1 MSEAVAPAP
10 AGLQSTA
17 RSTDSGGRLTEWR
30 LALTFAR
37 RELRSGVAGFRIFI
51 LCLALGVTAI
61 AAAGSTAE
69 AFRQGLSSQAR
80 ELLGGDLSMSIEGR
94 LFTDAERAGF
104 RARGPVTEMIRLRAM
119 AQAPD
124 GARRLVDLRGVDAAV
139 PRVGEFGLEGAPTLA
154 AATAP
159 MNGLPGAAVE
169 QALLDRL
176 GLRVGDRFMAGSAP
190 FRVGAVLTEEPDRLA
205 RGFALGPRVIV
216 ARDALLRAG
225 LIEPGGL
232 YGETVRVALPEN
244 ADLVAATDGLREQ
257 FPGNAFR
264 IRDRNDAA
272 AGFRR
277 MVTRIEWFL
286 SFIGLAALVAGGLGV
301 QGAVASYLETRKPSI
316 AVLKALGASGRLVR
330 DTYLIQI
337 AVLAGLGVGAGLIVG
352 AAAPFLIGAIA
363 QDRLPVPA
371 LFALYPWPLVEAA
384 AFGLFAAAAFSLAP
398 LARARTTPPS
408 SLFRRDLSGR
418 LRLGPEL
425 IGAGLAVLGL
435 ASLTLATAPSRIT
448 ALSMLGG
455 VAASFVALWA
465 LGLAAIW
472 IAKRLRRF
480 ARGPALVGLAN
491 LAGPRSAAR
500 TASPAIGLGVALLTS
515 VVLIQS
521 SLLAQI
527 TEQAP
532 RTAPSLIF
540 TEIPAARAAEFDR
553 ELTAVLGPLTPDRYR
568 RAPFF
573 TGRIVAV
580 RGSAVNPADVPEER
594 RWAFDADLQMSA
606 IGPEPPDANM
616 TEGRW
621 WPANYAGPPQVI
633 LDEGFADDVD
643 MRIGDTITLL
653 VLGREIEARLAGWR
667 QNEWGE
673 FGTSFPV
680 ILNPGALAGANLQNV
695 AIAMATPE
703 QDSAALRRLG
713 VSFPEVNVISVRE
726 QLETAEQLFEQL
738 AWAVRGAAAIAGVA
752 GLLVLAGALAAG
764 ARARA
769 REAAILK
776 VLGGVRLQVLTAYL
790 VEYAC
795 VGLVAGFAG
804 VGLGV
809 LAAWPVV
816 TQVFEAPWSV
826 DWSGLGVIVGGV
838 ALVTALGGVLAAL
851 AALSQR
857 PAPVLRAE

>member
-1 MSEAVAPAP
+1 MTEAVAQPGFAP
-10 AGLQSTA
+10 AVA
-17 RSTDSGGRLTEWR
+17 GRAPSRRAAEWR

-51 LCLALGVTAI
+51 LCLALGVAAI

-69 AFRQGLSSQAR
+69 AFRRGLAGQAR
-80 ELLGGDLSMSIEGR
+80 ELLGGDLSMSVEGR
-94 LFTDAERAGF
+94 LFTAAERAAF
-104 RARGPVTEMIRLRAM
+104 ADRGPTTGMIRVRAM
-119 AQAPD
+119 AQAPS
-124 GARRLVDLRGVDAAV
+124 GARRLVDVRGVDAAF
-139 PRVGEFGLEGAPTLA
+139 PLVGRFGLEGAPSLA
-154 AATAP
+154 AAGAVVD
-159 MNGLPGAAVE
+159 GVPGAAVE

-176 GLRVGDRFMAGSAP
+176 NLRIGDRFLVGSAP
-190 FRVGAVLTEEPDRLA
+190 FVVRAVLTEEPDRLA

-216 ARDALLRAG
+216 SRQAVERAG

-232 YGETVRVALPEN
+232 YGETVRVALPRT
-244 ADLVAATDGLREQ
+244 ADLEASATDLRRQ

-277 MVTRIEWFL
+277 MVDRIEWFL

-301 QGAVASYLETRKPSI
+301 QGAVSSYLETRKPSI

-330 DTYLIQI
+330 DTYLLQI
-337 AVLAGLGVGAGLIVG
+337 AVLAGLGVAAGMAVG
-352 AAAPFLIGAIA
+352 AAAPFIIGWVAE
-363 QDRLPVPA
+363 DRLPIPA
-371 LFALYPWPLVEAA
+371 LFALYPWPLAEAA
-384 AFGLFAAAAFSLAP
+384 AFGLCAAAAFSLAP

-408 SLFRRDLSGR
+408 SLFRRDLSGA
-418 LRLGPEL
+418 LKIGPET
-425 IGAGLAVLGL
+425 IGAALAALGL
-435 ASLTLATAPSRIT
+435 AALTLATAPSRIT
-448 ALSMLGG
+448 AAAMLGG
-455 VAASFVALWA
+455 VAWSFVVLWA
-465 LGLAAIW
+465 LGLAAVW
-472 IAKRLRRF
+472 AAKRLRRF

-532 RTAPSLIF
+532 RTAPALIF
-540 TEIPAARAAEFDR
+540 TEIPAARAAAFDA
-553 ELTAVLGPLTPDRYR
+553 EVAAALGPLTPDRWR
-568 RAPFF
+568 RAPFV
-573 TGRIVAV
+573 TGRITRV
-580 RGSAVNPADVPEER
+580 RGAPVNPADVPEDR
-594 RWAFDADLQMSA
+594 RWVFDADLSLSA
-606 IGPEPPDANM
+606 IGPEPPDARM

-621 WPANYAGPPQVI
+621 WPADYRGPPLVI
-633 LDEGFADDVD
+633 LDEDFADDI
-643 MRIGDTITLL
+643 RLKLGDSVTLL
-653 VLGREIEARLAGWR
+653 VLGREIEARLAGFR

-680 ILNPGALAGANLQNV
+680 ILNPSALAGANLQNV
-695 AIAMATPE
+695 AIAMATPAQE
-703 QDSAALRRLG
+703 SAVLRRLG
-713 VSFPEVNVISVRE
+713 VSFPEVNVISVRD
-726 QLETAEQLFEQL
+726 QLQTAERLFEQL
-738 AWAVRGAAAIAGVA
+738 AWAVRGAAAIAAAA
-752 GLLVLAGALAAG
+752 GLLVLAGALTAG

-769 REAAILK
+769 KEAAILK
-776 VLGGVRLQVLTAYL
+776 VLGGVRAQVLTAYL

-795 VGLVAGFAG
+795 VGLIAGLAAA
-804 VGLGV
+804 GLGV

-826 DWSGLGVIVGGV
+826 DWSGLGLIIAGV
-838 ALVTALGGVLAAL
+838 ALVTGLGGVGAAF

>member
-1 MSEAVAPAP
+1 VSEAVARSQVGAR
-10 AGLQSTA
+10 AG
-17 RSTDSGGRLTEWR
+17 RSRPPRESRAAEWR
-30 LALTFAR
+30 LALSFAR

-51 LCLALGVTAI
+51 LCLALGVAAI

-69 AFRQGLSSQAR
+69 AFRRGLAGQAR

-94 LFTDAERAGF
+94 LFTPAERAGF
-104 RARGPVTEMIRLRAM
+104 AARGPTTGMVRVRAM
-119 AQAPD
+119 AQAPS
-124 GARRLVDLRGVDAAV
+124 GSRRLVDVRGVDAAF
-139 PRVGEFGLEGAPTLA
+139 PLVGRFGLEGAPSLA
-154 AATAP
+154 AAGAVVD
-159 MNGLPGAAVE
+159 GVPGAAVE
-169 QALLDRL
+169 PALLDRL
-176 GLRVGDRFMAGSAP
+176 SLRIGDRFMVGTAP
-190 FRVGAVLTEEPDRLA
+190 FAVRAVLIEEPDRLA

-216 ARDALLRAG
+216 AREALLRAG
-225 LIEPGGL
+225 LVEPGGL
-232 YGETVRVALPEN
+232 YGETVRVALPPQ
-244 ADLVAATDGLREQ
+244 ADLEAATTGLREQ

-277 MVTRIEWFL
+277 MVDRIEWFL

-301 QGAVASYLETRKPSI
+301 QGAVSSYLETRKPSI

-337 AVLAGLGVGAGLIVG
+337 AVLAGLGVGAGLAVG
-352 AAAPFLIGAIA
+352 AAAPFLIGVIA
-363 QDRLPVPA
+363 QNRLPIPA

-384 AFGLFAAAAFSLAP
+384 AFGLFAAAAFSLGP
-398 LARARTTPPS
+398 LARARHTPPS

-418 LRLGPEL
+418 LRFGPETV
-425 IGAGLAVLGL
+425 GAGLAVLGL
-435 ASLTLATAPSRIT
+435 AGLTLATAPSRIT
-448 ALSMLGG
+448 AASMLGG

-465 LGLAAIW
+465 LGLAAVW
-472 IAKRLRRF
+472 AARRLRRF

-532 RTAPSLIF
+532 RTAPALIF

-553 ELTAVLGPLTPDRYR
+553 EAAAAIGPLNPDRYR
-568 RAPFF
+568 RAPFV
-573 TGRIVAV
+573 TGRITRI
-580 RGSAVNPADVPEER
+580 RGAPVNPADIPEDR
-594 RWAFDADLQMSA
+594 RWAFDSDLSMSS

-616 TEGRW
+616 TSGSW
-621 WPANYAGPPQVI
+621 WAADYAGPPLVI
-633 LDEGFADDVD
+633 LDEGFADDVELKL
-643 MRIGDTITLL
+643 GETLTLL
-653 VLGREIEARLAGWR
+653 VLGREIEARLAGYR
-667 QNEWGE
+667 ENEWGE
-673 FGTSFPV
+673 FGTSFPI
-680 ILNPGALAGANLQNV
+680 ILSPSALEGAKLQNV

-703 QDSAALRRLG
+703 QETAALRRLG

-726 QLETAEQLFEQL
+726 QLETAERLFDQL
-738 AWAVRGAAAIAGVA
+738 AWAVRGAAGIAAAA

-776 VLGGVRLQVLTAYL
+776 VLGGVRGQVLTAYL

-795 VGLVAGFAG
+795 VGLIAGLAG
-804 VGLGV
+804 VVLGI
-809 LAAWPVV
+809 LAALPVV

-826 DWSGLGVIVGGV
+826 DWSGLVLIVGGV
-838 ALVTALGGVLAAL
+838 AAVTGGGGVLAAL

-857 PAPVLRAE
+857 PAPVLRTE